1 MVGGQPHYNTI
12 PMTDDIFTYII
23 GGKAGQGTKKA
34 GLVAANFFAD
44 MKRCVFQMND
54 YPSLIR
60 GGHNY
65 SVVSTSL
72 SRIYSHYMDADL
84 VVVLD
89 KRSYGIHKQHMNKNG
104 LMVFNSDKMSGEG
117 IGLAISSQ
125 AKQYENSDL
134 IEGVAGIAVLAAF
147 FGIPKSQLQKVV
159 KQEYGS
165 KNTYNQRFAEA
176 IYDEADQ
183 KIPQKKKL
191 KSGEQ
196 KRSLLTGSE
205 AIGFGAVA
213 AGLDLYFAYP
223 MTPSTPVLHFFAQ
236 HGRDFGVVAV
246 QPENEIAVANM
257 AIGASFTG
265 ARSMVGTSGGGFCL
279 MQEAFSLAGM
289 TEAPVLFFVGQRP
302 GPSTGVPTYTEQGE
316 LLFSLYP
323 GQGEFPRI
331 VVSPGSI
338 EEAYYLT
345 AELLN
350 LIWRFQTPGILL
362 SEKHLCE
369 SSMSVA
375 LNPYNAR
382 WEKPKRSTST
392 QYQRY
397 QITRTGVSPLLFPPS
412 DQLINWNSY
421 EHDEAGFTTEEAD
434 VITRMHEKR
443 QLKSEQLIEYLKKHV
458 KTVNVFGNRS
468 PFIFTFGSTTMS
480 VLEALNYIGK
490 KATVV
495 QPIYLQPF
503 PSWELKKYQ
512 NKETVVVEQNSTGQL
527 QQLLKEKIGIEPVV
541 SIRQYNGRPFDPVD
555 LGTQLQ
561 KVT

>member
-1 MVGGQPHYNTI
+1 MR
-12 PMTDDIFTYII
+12 DDIFTYII

-44 MKRCVFQMND
+44 MKRYVFQMND

-60 GGHNY
+60 GGQNF

-72 SRIYSHYMDADL
+72 SKIYSHYMDADL
-84 VVVLD
+84 VVALD
-89 KRSYGIHKQHMNKNG
+89 RQTYEIHKHHVNKNG
-104 LMVFNSDKMSGEG
+104 LMVFNSDKITKGG

-125 AKQYENSDL
+125 AQQYENSDL

-147 FGIPKSQLQKVV
+147 LRIPKAHLQRVV
-159 KQEYGS
+159 KQEYGQ
-165 KNTYNQRFAEA
+165 KNKDNQRFAET
-176 IYDEADQ
+176 IYDEADH
-183 KIPQKKKL
+183 KIPKKRQL
-191 KSGEQ
+191 KSGKQ
-196 KRSLLTGSE
+196 KKPILTGSE
-205 AIGFGAVA
+205 TIGFGAVA

-236 HGRDFGVVAV
+236 NGKRLGVVAI

-257 AIGASFTG
+257 AIGATVTG

-289 TEAPVLFFVGQRP
+289 TEAPVLFFIGQRP

-331 VVSPGSI
+331 VASPGNI

-369 SSMSVA
+369 SSMSVR
-375 LNPYNAR
+375 LNPYNTH
-382 WEKPKRSTST
+382 WETPKLSTSKH
-392 QYQRY
+392 YQRY
-397 QITRTGVSPLLFPPS
+397 KFTHTGVSPLLFPPS
-412 DQLINWNSY
+412 NQLINWNSY

-434 VITRMHEKR
+434 VIARMHEKR
-443 QLKSEQLIEYLKKHV
+443 QLKSEQLQEYLKKHV
-458 KTVNVFGNRS
+458 KTVNVFGNGS
-468 PFIFTFGSTTMS
+468 PYIFTFGSTTMS
-480 VLEALNYIGK
+480 VLEALRYINK
-490 KATVV
+490 KATVI

-512 NKETVVVEQNSTGQL
+512 KREKTVVVEQNITGQL
-527 QQLLKEKIGIEPVV
+527 QQLLKEKIGIEPAL
-541 SIRQYNGRPFDPVD
+541 SIRQYNGRPFDPID
-555 LGTQLQ
+555 LGTKLQ
-561 KVT
+561 EVT